1 MVCETMKS
9 LAERHAKRAFR
20 KANLKALVLCV
31 LLFVT
36 VRSGAQD
43 NLDSDPELPGI
54 QQALAPVKLDGKVLF
69 NVRGMSSFT
78 AEQRAA
84 AVSKRIKSAAED
96 QSVSVDS
103 VKIITEGDHLAVY
116 AGIDFL
122 INVYEQDAEVEQ
134 ISMETL
140 AFIIK
145 QKTSE
150 AMKLYRND
158 RSRPVLIKKL
168 ITALVA
174 LVIQTLALL
183 LILWVLRLLSG
194 VFQRRVKSRIDS
206 LENKSFSL
214 IKANQIWKIY
224 NSVFRV
230 LRIIIITLFLA
241 FSLNY
246 ILGLFPWTR
255 NVSTYVLKLLAD
267 PFISM
272 GKGLLHFLPDLAF
285 LFVLYFVVR
294 YLLKLSRLFFKGIQG
309 GGIVIKKFDRDWA
322 MPTYRIFRMIVIIFA
337 AVIAF
342 PYIPGSDSSA
352 FKGISVFIGVLFSLG
367 SSSFISNLI
376 AGYFMT
382 YRGAFKMGDY
392 IKVGDLIGFV
402 EAQEVLVTRMRTIK
416 NEEVIIPNSSMLTSN
431 IVNFSKNAR
440 EQGLIIHTVVGIG
453 YETPWRMVDAML
465 REAADRTEGLLK
477 QPPPY
482 VLQISLGDF
491 AINYEINAYCNDTS
505 NLVLLYAI
513 LHQNILDV
521 FNENNVQIMTPAYE
535 RDPEIPKVV
544 PRDMWNPPLTDKE
557 KNRNHQV

>member
-1 MVCETMKS
+1 MICETMKS
-9 LAERHAKRAFR
+9 LAEMYAKRMVR
-20 KANLKALVLCV
+20 KAAITPLILYMLLLVP
-31 LLFVT
+31 

-43 NLDSDPELPGI
+43 NVDSDPELPGI
-54 QQALAPVKLDGKVLF
+54 QQPLAPVKLDGKVLF

-84 AVSKRIKSAAED
+84 VVSKRIKSASED
-96 QSVSVDS
+96 RSVSADS
-103 VKIITEGDHLAVY
+103 VRIITEGDHLAVY
-116 AGIDFL
+116 VGIDFL

-140 AFIIK
+140 AYVISR
-145 QKTSE
+145 KTSE
-150 AMKLYRND
+150 AMKQYRQD
-158 RSRPVLIKKL
+158 RSRPVLLKKS
-168 ITALVA
+168 IDALVA

-183 LILWVLRLLSG
+183 LIIWILRLINRL
-194 VFQRRVKSRIDS
+194 FQRWIKSRIDNF
-206 LENKSFSL
+206 ENKSFSL

-224 NSVFRV
+224 NSIFRV
-230 LRIIIITLFLA
+230 LRIIIIAVFIA

-255 NVSTYVLKLLAD
+255 NVSTYVMKLLVD

-272 GKGLLHFLPDLAF
+272 GKGILHFLPDLAF
-285 LFVLYFVVR
+285 LVVLYFVVR
-294 YLLKLSRLFFKGIQG
+294 YLLKLSRLLFKGIQE

-322 MPTYRIFRMIVIIFA
+322 MPTYRIFRIFVIIFA
-337 AVIAF
+337 VIIAF

-376 AGYFMT
+376 AGYSMI

-392 IKVGDLIGFV
+392 IKVGDQVGFV
-402 EAQEVLVTRMRTIK
+402 EAQEVLVTRMRTVK
-416 NEEVIIPNSSMLTSN
+416 NEEVIVPNSTMLNSN

-482 VLQISLGDF
+482 VLQLSLGDF
-491 AINYEINAYCNDTS
+491 AINYEINAYCDKTS
-505 NLVLLYAI
+505 NLALLYTI

-544 PRDMWNPPLTDKE
+544 PRDMWNPPLTQKE
-557 KNRNHQV
+557 KKRDH